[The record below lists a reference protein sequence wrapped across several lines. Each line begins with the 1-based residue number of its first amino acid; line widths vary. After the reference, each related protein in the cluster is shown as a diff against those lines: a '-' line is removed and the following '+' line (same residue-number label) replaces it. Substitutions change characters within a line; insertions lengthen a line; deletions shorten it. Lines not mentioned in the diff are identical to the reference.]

1 MNPSPDR
8 SKESLPP
15 KKRESRQGSSEQQ
28 ALDDDFKPPA
38 PLRSR
43 RHHHSTDGHRESGD
57 LLPPPPP
64 TLPPLPLSLPWQASY
79 TPSMHHSYLPIQV
92 GERRR
97 SASVSWRETVYG
109 RGTEGGLEH
118 PVAHHSQWLCGDT
131 PPMSLQP
138 LISMPIF
145 KNIYV
150 AESREIWP
158 YSLSRRDY
166 SSTLFSSHLLQ
177 QPTVYPH
184 DTIPDSRHSY
194 QGRRPNGV
202 DGLDNRF
209 GSSRRVPSCD
219 DNGNDSMT
227 RLDSSHANGRRREED
242 TARESTGR
250 GLLLQESTSA
260 HSSPWDRDTQGTLKA
275 PMPPLSDTKAG
286 KASQDHFGGSASK
299 TGAQIYYALGSLCP
313 TAHQNPQA
321 YPQHLSSD
329 RPSCP
334 LRNSQHSPHS
344 HNSHGVEIEWDRSPG
359 PYRPA
364 VAVLTGPD
372 PPPST
377 VLPHFSKGSLIE
389 LAGGHLKRVEE
400 MKTEDFLRSADT
412 LPEFHLSTCTIL
424 VISPGPTNGFNHLQV
439 LLTDHN
445 TQELLTVLAEY
456 PFFVRDRGWSS
467 CSPQRSAQL
476 YGLQCRQ
483 LSTGDVCLA
492 LTPTPTS
499 LHSTATLAHS
509 SSQSQ
514 CSGAGVESCTDT
526 AERMP
531 PPPAPPPLP
540 AAQPSPP
547 ECPHTRKR
555 HWSAPELQ
563 LGNETSSHLPQ
574 GSKHERQ
581 Q

>member
-8 SKESLPP
+8 SKECLPP
-15 KKRESRQGSSEQQ
+15 KKRESRQGSSEQL
-28 ALDDDFKPPA
+28 ASDDDFKPPA
-38 PLRSR
+38 PLRSQ
-43 RHHHSTDGHRESGD
+43 RHYHSTDGHRESGN

-64 TLPPLPLSLPWQASY
+64 TLLPLPLSLPWRASY
-79 TPSMHHSYLPIQV
+79 APSMHHTYVPVQV
-92 GERRR
+92 GERQGLA
-97 SASVSWRETVYG
+97 SASWRETVCG

-118 PVAHHSQWLCGDT
+118 QVAHHSRWWRGDT

-138 LISMPIF
+138 LISMPMF
-145 KNIYV
+145 KSFYV
-150 AESREIWP
+150 GESREIWP
-158 YSLSRRDY
+158 YSLSQRDY
-166 SSTLFSSHLLQ
+166 SSTLFSSHLLPQ
-177 QPTVYPH
+177 STVYPH
-184 DTIPDSRHSY
+184 DTIPDSHHSY
-194 QGRRPNGV
+194 QARRPNGV
-202 DGLDNRF
+202 DDLDSRF
-209 GSSRRVPSCD
+209 SSSRRVPSCD
-219 DNGNDSMT
+219 DYGNDSMT
-227 RLDSSHANGRRREED
+227 RLDSSHANGRRQND
-242 TARESTGR
+242 AAKESTGR

-260 HSSPWDRDTQGTLKA
+260 HSSPWDRDTQETLKA
-275 PMPPLSDTKAG
+275 PMSPVSDAKAG

-299 TGAQIYYALGSLCP
+299 GGAQIYYALGSLCP

-321 YPQHLSSD
+321 YPQHLPSD
-329 RPSCP
+329 PPSCP
-334 LRNSQHSPHS
+334 LRNSLHSLRK
-344 HNSHGVEIEWDRSPG
+344 SHGTEIECDPSPG
-359 PYRPA
+359 SYRPA

-389 LAGGHLKRVEE
+389 LAGGRLKKVEE
-400 MKTEDFLRSADT
+400 IKTEDFLRSADT

-424 VISPGPTNGFNHLQV
+424 VISPGPTNGFNNLQI

-467 CSPQRSAQL
+467 CSPQQSAQL
-476 YGLQCRQ
+476 YGLHCRQ
-483 LSTGDVCLA
+483 LSTGDVCLV

-509 SSQSQ
+509 SSQSLH
-514 CSGAGVESCTDT
+514 SGAGLESCTDT

-540 AAQPSPP
+540 VAQPSPP

-563 LGNETSSHLPQ
+563 SGNETSSHLPQ
-574 GSKHERQ
+574 GSKHERLQ
-581 Q
+581 